1 MISDYPLLDGS
12 ITTDRSGIS
21 FCFVAKA
28 LCRTCPCHYSHVSI
42 SEWSAT
48 RTKLEGRPHRSSI
61 RKLAQTAFE
70 ERSDRNDLKRGYL
83 TGAPG
88 VDWKP
93 PNNFRPSGM
102 VTVPALAT
110 LRPSFAQ

>member
-48 RTKLEGRPHRSSI
+48 RTKPRRSRRSSPLVIGWNGVVGNWGHLTRTGSRRGSSVIAIAAGSRSII
-61 RKLAQTAFE
+61 R
-70 ERSDRNDLKRGYL
+70 
-83 TGAPG
+83 
-88 VDWKP
+88 
-93 PNNFRPSGM
+93 
-102 VTVPALAT
+102 
-110 LRPSFAQ
+110 

>member
-1 MISDYPLLDGS
+1 M
-12 ITTDRSGIS
+12 
-21 FCFVAKA
+21 VA
-28 LCRTCPCHYSHVSI
+28 
-42 SEWSAT
+42 
-48 RTKLEGRPHRSSI
+48 RTKLEGRPHRSST
-61 RKLAQTAFE
+61 RELAQTAFE